1 MSKILNIISKYLH
14 IKTILKKKKKFTKTI
29 NTINTFIKLYPFF
42 SCNNEI
48 IVDASIKSIK
58 IPLKRTLC
66 SKLEEIEKF
75 MHESVEIAYATNDP
89 TVKLTLDLFRG

>member
-1 MSKILNIISKYLH
+1 MKSLL
-14 IKTILKKKKKFTKTI
+14 
-29 NTINTFIKLYPFF
+29 
-42 SCNNEI
+42 
-48 IVDASIKSIK
+48 IKSIK

-89 TVKLTLDLFRG
+89 TVKLTLDLFRGWDFENSLIKNFVYDTRYPRE